1 MSTDLIYLA
10 LFIPNH
16 TLIGT
21 TDFNSLYFAVFSNTV
36 RFVYNIYTELL
47 LTHFYGQALSKIFHP
62 VNIISKLMIFFFY
75 SALKTLLSLLLFK
88 LHFVMT
94 IHSLPELL
102 FTYFY
107 QKREYLSLSVPCP
120 VIFGRS
126 VLFKKI

>member
-62 VNIISKLMIFFFY
+62 VNIISKSMIFFLF
-75 SALKTLLSLLLFK
+75 SSENFTLSSFIQVTLR
-88 LHFVMT
+88 HD
-94 IHSLPELL
+94 HS
-102 FTYFY
+102 
-107 QKREYLSLSVPCP
+107 
-120 VIFGRS
+120 
-126 VLFKKI
+126 